1 MNLEEI
7 KRLYRE
13 HFLDVDKKI
22 EEEHNKY
29 KYPYDFDMSFDL
41 FLKLNEV
48 NENNITDDMMEWYA
62 YHTCDKSGFF
72 NPYCDFRYCP
82 NFNNYVNEMLK
93 KTSLDLLVKTLNRE
107 LPGTDRTHFVI
118 NHTDIDDMVNTL
130 WVSSEIYN
138 VKNISRICDK
148 MMWSFTAVEVDEPGK
163 FSNPFDV
170 EFPYVNTN
178 SGYPVIKIKVE
189 PIKTKNITDFVKN
202 KCGGKIYH
210 ICTRE
215 NLKWILQS
223 GLRVKGEK
231 NDYRYIQNKVY
242 FFCGENKDDLLDNFV
257 EVANSLNALQE
268 EYDWIKDEYAL
279 LEIDVNDYNIDF
291 YMDGYYIDQ
300 KPYIGYTYNYFPPR
314 RIREVDN
321 DDLNWLDIKI

>member
-1 MNLEEI
+1 MDLEEI

-13 HFLDVDKKI
+13 HFLEVDKKI

-29 KYPYDFDMSFDL
+29 KYPCNSDCLFESFLYQNKVDD
-41 FLKLNEV
+41 NTVTE
-48 NENNITDDMMEWYA
+48 DMMEWFA
-62 YHTCDKSGFF
+62 YHVCDKTGYFH
-72 NPYCDFRYCP
+72 PYSDFHYYP
-82 NFNNYVNEMLK
+82 NVNSYVNEMLN
-93 KTSLDLLVKTLNRE
+93 KTSLDFLLKSLNTG
-107 LPGTDRTHFVI
+107 LPGTDRTHCVT
-118 NHTDIDDMVNTL
+118 NETDYDDNVNTL
-130 WVSSEIYN
+130 LVSPELYD
-138 VKNISRICDK
+138 VKKISKTCDK

-163 FSNPFDV
+163 FMNPRMVDT
-170 EFPYVNTN
+170 PYLNN
-178 SGYPVIKIKVE
+178 KYGYPVIRIKVE

-223 GLRVKGEK
+223 GLRVRGEK

-291 YMDGYYIDQ
+291 YMDGYYLDQ

-314 RIREVDN
+314 RIREVN
-321 DDLNWLDIKI
+321 NNDLNWI

>member
-1 MNLEEI
+1 MVLEEI

-13 HFLDVDKKI
+13 HFSEI
-22 EEEHNKY
+22 EKEHNKY
-29 KYPYDFDMSFDL
+29 KYPCNSDCLFESFL
-41 FLKLNEV
+41 YQNKV
-48 NENNITDDMMEWYA
+48 NDNTVTEDMMEWFA
-62 YHTCDKSGFF
+62 YHVCDKTGYF
-72 NPYCDFRYCP
+72 NPHSDFRYCP
-82 NFNNYVNEMLK
+82 NLNSYVNEMLN
-93 KTSLDLLVKTLNRE
+93 KTSLDLLLKSLNTG
-107 LPGTDRTHFVI
+107 LSGTDRTHFVT
-118 NHTDIDDMVNTL
+118 NETDCDDKVNTL
-130 WVSSEIYN
+130 LVSPELYDI
-138 VKNISRICDK
+138 KKISKICDK

-163 FSNPFDV
+163 FMNPRMVDT
-170 EFPYVNTN
+170 PYLNN
-178 SGYPVIKIKVE
+178 KYGYPVIRIKVE

-223 GLRVKGEK
+223 GLRVRGEK

-257 EVANSLNALQE
+257 EVANSLNALQD
-268 EYDWIKDEYAL
+268 EYDWIKDEYTL
-279 LEIDVNDYNIDF
+279 LEIDVNGYNIDF
-291 YMDGYYIDQ
+291 YMDGYYLDQ

-321 DDLNWLDIKI
+321 DDLNWI

>member
-1 MNLEEI
+1 MDLEEI

-13 HFLDVDKKI
+13 HFSEIQK
-22 EEEHNKY
+22 EHKKY
-29 KYPYDFDMSFDL
+29 KYPCDSDCLFESFL
-41 FLKLNEV
+41 YQNKV
-48 NENNITDDMMEWYA
+48 NDNTVTEDMMEWFA
-62 YHTCDKSGFF
+62 YHVCDKTGYF
-72 NPYCDFRYCP
+72 NPHSDFCYCP
-82 NFNNYVNEMLK
+82 NLNSYVNEMLN
-93 KTSLDLLVKTLNRE
+93 KTSLDLLLKSLNTG
-107 LPGTDRTHFVI
+107 LSGTDRTHFVT
-118 NHTDIDDMVNTL
+118 NETDYDDKVNTL
-130 WVSSEIYN
+130 LVSPELYDI
-138 VKNISRICDK
+138 KKISKICDK

-163 FSNPFDV
+163 FMNPRMVDT
-170 EFPYVNTN
+170 PYLNN
-178 SGYPVIKIKVE
+178 KYGYPVIRIKVE

-279 LEIDVNDYNIDF
+279 LEIDVNGYNIDF
-291 YMDGYYIDQ
+291 YMDGYYLDQ
-300 KPYIGYTYNYFPPR
+300 KPYIGYTYNYFHPR

-321 DDLNWLDIKI
+321 DELNWI

>member
-7 KRLYRE
+7 KRLYRK
-13 HFLDVDKKI
+13 HFSEI
-22 EEEHNKY
+22 EKEHNKY
-29 KYPYDFDMSFDL
+29 EYPGDSSESFES
-41 FLKLNEV
+41 FLYQNKVDDNTVTE
-48 NENNITDDMMEWYA
+48 DMMEWYA
-62 YHTCDKSGFF
+62 YHICDKSGYF
-72 NPYCDFRYCP
+72 NPHSDFCYCP
-82 NFNNYVNEMLK
+82 NLNSYVNEMLN
-93 KTSLDLLVKTLNRE
+93 KTSLDLLVRRLNQS
-107 LPGTDRTHFVI
+107 LGADRTHFVT
-118 NHTDIDDMVNTL
+118 NETDYDDKVNTL
-130 WVSSEIYN
+130 VVIPELYD
-138 VKNISRICDK
+138 VKKISKTCDK

-163 FSNPFDV
+163 FMNPRMVDT
-170 EFPYVNTN
+170 PYLNN
-178 SGYPVIKIKVE
+178 KYGYPIIRIKVE

-223 GLRVKGEK
+223 GLRVRGEK

-257 EVANSLNALQE
+257 EIANSLNALQE
-268 EYDWIKDEYAL
+268 EYNWIKDNYAL

-291 YMDGYYIDQ
+291 YMDGYYLDQ

-314 RIREVDN
+314 RIREVN
-321 DDLNWLDIKI
+321 NNDLNWI

>member
-1 MNLEEI
+1 MDLEEI
-7 KRLYRE
+7 KRLYRK
-13 HFLDVDKKI
+13 HFSEI
-22 EEEHNKY
+22 EKEHNKY
-29 KYPYDFDMSFDL
+29 KYPCDSDCLFESFLHQNKVDD
-41 FLKLNEV
+41 NTVTE
-48 NENNITDDMMEWYA
+48 DMMEWFA
-62 YHTCDKSGFF
+62 YHICDKSEYF
-72 NPYCDFRYCP
+72 NPHSDFCYCP
-82 NFNNYVNEMLK
+82 NLNSYVNEMLN
-93 KTSLDLLVKTLNRE
+93 KTSLDLLLKSLNTG
-107 LPGTDRTHFVI
+107 LPGTDRTHFVT
-118 NHTDIDDMVNTL
+118 NETDYNDKVNTL
-130 WVSSEIYN
+130 LVSPELYD
-138 VKNISRICDK
+138 VKKISKTCDN
-148 MMWSFTAVEVDEPGK
+148 MMWSFTAVEVDKYGK
-163 FSNPFDV
+163 FMNQRMVDT
-170 EFPYVNTN
+170 PYLNN
-178 SGYPVIKIKVE
+178 KYGYPVIRIKVE

-291 YMDGYYIDQ
+291 YMDGYYDDQ

-321 DDLNWLDIKI
+321 DELNWI

>member
-1 MNLEEI
+1 MDLEEI
-7 KRLYRE
+7 KRLYRK
-13 HFLDVDKKI
+13 HFSEI
-22 EEEHNKY
+22 EKEHNKY
-29 KYPYDFDMSFDL
+29 KYPCDSDCLFESFLHQNKVDD
-41 FLKLNEV
+41 NTVTE
-48 NENNITDDMMEWYA
+48 DMMEWFA
-62 YHTCDKSGFF
+62 YHICDKSGYF
-72 NPYCDFRYCP
+72 NPHSDFCYCP
-82 NFNNYVNEMLK
+82 NLNSYVNEMLN
-93 KTSLDLLVKTLNRE
+93 KTSLDLLLKSLNTG
-107 LPGTDRTHFVI
+107 LPGTDRTHFVT
-118 NHTDIDDMVNTL
+118 NETDYNDKVNTL
-130 WVSSEIYN
+130 LVSPELYD
-138 VKNISRICDK
+138 VKKISKTCDK
-148 MMWSFTAVEVDEPGK
+148 MMWSFTAVEVDKYGK
-163 FSNPFDV
+163 FMNPRMVDT
-170 EFPYVNTN
+170 PYLNN
-178 SGYPVIKIKVE
+178 KYGYPVIRIKVE

-291 YMDGYYIDQ
+291 YMDGYYDDQ

-321 DDLNWLDIKI
+321 DELNWI

>member
-1 MNLEEI
+1 
-7 KRLYRE
+7 
-13 HFLDVDKKI
+13 
-22 EEEHNKY
+22 
-29 KYPYDFDMSFDL
+29 
-41 FLKLNEV
+41 
-48 NENNITDDMMEWYA
+48 
-62 YHTCDKSGFF
+62 
-72 NPYCDFRYCP
+72 
-82 NFNNYVNEMLK
+82 
-93 KTSLDLLVKTLNRE
+93 
-107 LPGTDRTHFVI
+107 
-118 NHTDIDDMVNTL
+118 
-130 WVSSEIYN
+130 
-138 VKNISRICDK
+138 

-163 FSNPFDV
+163 FMNPRMVDT
-170 EFPYVNTN
+170 PYLNN
-178 SGYPVIKIKVE
+178 KYGYPVIRIKVE
-189 PIKTKNITDFVKN
+189 PIKTKNITDFVNKN
-202 KCGGKIYH
+202 CGGKIYH

-223 GLRVKGEK
+223 GLRVRGEK

-257 EVANSLNALQE
+257 EIANSLNTLQE
-268 EYDWIKDEYAL
+268 EYDWIKDNYAL

>member
-1 MNLEEI
+1 M
-7 KRLYRE
+7 
-13 HFLDVDKKI
+13 
-22 EEEHNKY
+22 
-29 KYPYDFDMSFDL
+29 
-41 FLKLNEV
+41 LN
-48 NENNITDDMMEWYA
+48 
-62 YHTCDKSGFF
+62 
-72 NPYCDFRYCP
+72 
-82 NFNNYVNEMLK
+82 
-93 KTSLDLLVKTLNRE
+93 KTSLDLLVRRLNQS
-107 LPGTDRTHFVI
+107 LGADRTHFVT
-118 NHTDIDDMVNTL
+118 NETDIDDMVNTL
-130 WVSSEIYN
+130 LVIPELYD
-138 VKNISRICDK
+138 VKKISKTCDK
-148 MMWSFTAVEVDEPGK
+148 LMWSFTAVEVDEPGK
-163 FSNPFDV
+163 FMNPMDV
-170 EFPYVNTN
+170 GTPYLNN
-178 SGYPVIKIKVE
+178 KYGYPVIRIKVE

-242 FFCGENKDDLLDNFV
+242 FFCGENKDDLLDNLI

-291 YMDGYYIDQ
+291 YMDGYYLDQ

-314 RIREVDN
+314 RLREVDN
-321 DDLNWLDIKI
+321 NDLNWI

>member
-48 NENNITDDMMEWYA
+48 NENTITDDMMEWYA

-82 NFNNYVNEMLK
+82 NFNNYVNEMLN
-93 KTSLDLLVKTLNRE
+93 KTSLDLLVRE
-107 LPGTDRTHFVI
+107 LNKSLGADRTHFVI
-118 NHTDIDDMVNTL
+118 NETDFEGKVNVL
-130 WVSSEIYN
+130 LVSEKIYDRE
-138 VKNISRICDK
+138 KIATICDK
-148 MMWSFTAVEVDEPGK
+148 MMWSFTSVEIRPNRFK
-163 FSNPFDV
+163 NPFNV
-170 EFPYVNTN
+170 ETPYINT
-178 SGYPVIKIKVE
+178 SLGYGIIRIKVE
-189 PIKTKNITDFVKN
+189 PIKTKNITNFVKN
-202 KCGGKIYH
+202 NCGGKIYH
-210 ICTRE
+210 ICNRID
-215 NLKWILQS
+215 LDRIMKS

-231 NDYRYIQNKVY
+231 NDYRYFKNRVY

-257 EVANSLNALQE
+257 EVANSINALQE
-268 EYDWIKDEYAL
+268 EYDWIKDNYAL

-291 YMDGYYIDQ
+291 YMDGYYLDQ

-314 RIREVDN
+314 RIREVN
-321 DDLNWLDIKI
+321 NNDLNWLDNEF